1 MADTFRS
8 QVAQFTWAKSE
19 PLHALLCLPGVALP
33 IILGVHLGYNGTAV
47 LMAGGAMTVGFGSY
61 QQPLFRRSG
70 AMISASVGI
79 AVSALVGA
87 LCRDSTAALIAAT
100 VVWAFLY
107 GMSNS
112 ISTSTAWV
120 GQQCCVFLVVS
131 SAAPSTPGTTHD
143 LVSSALLRGAG
154 VLAGGAL
161 QTCFMLLFRLWI
173 PAAQTAF
180 TSPDFDP
187 THFQQN
193 FLREQFSPGSGAMQF
208 AYRMTLT
215 AVAAIAIY
223 REQTWTSAYWIG
235 MTAMLIPKPEF
246 TQTAARGLLRASGT
260 LLGAILCT
268 FLILWLRPGGQWLA
282 ALTLVFL
289 FGAYVLSNVNY
300 GAFAISL
307 TGYICFLLA
316 IAHQPPNEVLLHRVL
331 ATVVGSGVALGVHA
345 MFVAG
350 RTALGMATPVLHS
363 LESRFGR

>member
-1 MADTFRS
+1 MAETLRS
-8 QVAQFTWAKSE
+8 QLAQFTWTKSE

-33 IILGVHLGYNGTAV
+33 LVLGVHLGYNGTAV

-70 AMISASVGI
+70 AMTGATIGI

-87 LCRDSTAALIAAT
+87 LCRDSTAALLAAT

-120 GQQCCVFLVVS
+120 GQQCCVFMVVS

-143 LVSSALLRGAG
+143 LVLSALLRGAG

-161 QTCFMLLFRLWI
+161 QTCCLLLLRIWI
-173 PAAQTAF
+173 PAAQTVF

-187 THFQQN
+187 THFQRR
-193 FLREQFSPGSGAMQF
+193 FLREQFLPGSGAMQF
-208 AYRMTLT
+208 AYRMTIT

-223 REQTWTSAYWIG
+223 RQQTWASAYWIG

-246 TQTAARGLLRASGT
+246 TQTAARGLLRAAGT
-260 LLGAILCT
+260 LLGALLCT
-268 FLILWLRPGGQWLA
+268 LLIVYLRPNGMWLSS
-282 ALTLVFL
+282 LTLLFL
-289 FGAYVLSNVNY
+289 FGAYLLSTVNY

-316 IAHQPPNEVLLHRVL
+316 IAHQPPNEVLLHRVI
-331 ATVVGSGVALGVHA
+331 ATVVGSGIALGVHA
-345 MFVAG
+345 AFIAA
-350 RTALGMATPVLHS
+350 RRALGIATPVLNS